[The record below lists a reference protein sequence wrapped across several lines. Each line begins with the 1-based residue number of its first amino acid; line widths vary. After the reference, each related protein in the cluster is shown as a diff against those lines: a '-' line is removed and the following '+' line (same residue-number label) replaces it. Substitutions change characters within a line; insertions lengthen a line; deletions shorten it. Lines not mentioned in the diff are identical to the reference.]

1 MPPRSLVLSRHR
13 VRVGDDVVPYEVVG
27 EGEPVIMVHGLGGSS
42 RCWAPTLPAL
52 ASRYRVFLVDLPG
65 FGRLRRLHRR
75 FTLDTAASWL
85 RAWLRAADVGRAHLI
100 GHSMG
105 AFISAQIAAASPELV
120 DRLVLVSAAGI
131 PTGRSLADCIRRVP
145 GGWRHRAPGTWRLV
159 LIDALL
165 TRPSVVMRT
174 ARALLTQDLRTTLAE
189 IRAPTLVVWGAD
201 DPMMPV
207 ECAAAF
213 RNGIPGARALLL
225 PRAGHLPMISR
236 PEEFNRALRSF
247 LAGEPVGE

>member
-1 MPPRSLVLSRHR
+1 MPPRSFVPSEHR

-42 RCWAPTLPAL
+42 RCWARTLPAL

-85 RAWLRAADVGRAHLI
+85 REWLRAADVGRAHLI

-213 RNGIPGARALLL
+213 RNGIPGARAVLL